1 MSINGESHLGINH
14 HASAQPLYAHLL
26 PTPGSIRA
34 PTRSPGMGQDGN
46 EASRFVD
53 DAHDLITYICRDASD
68 EEQYVFNGAQQD
80 IEKVVESIIVGHAVL
95 PLPKK
100 VVIEGKGFT
109 LTATRV
115 RWDFANDLEFKWG
128 HHEVQKMNDKWWFL
142 FKVDNSGEP

>member
-80 IEKVVESIIVGHAVL
+80 IEVSTRQITAAV
-95 PLPKK
+95 
-100 VVIEGKGFT
+100 FT
-109 LTATRV
+109 TYPRRSSKA
-115 RWDFANDLEFKWG
+115 
-128 HHEVQKMNDKWWFL
+128 
-142 FKVDNSGEP
+142 